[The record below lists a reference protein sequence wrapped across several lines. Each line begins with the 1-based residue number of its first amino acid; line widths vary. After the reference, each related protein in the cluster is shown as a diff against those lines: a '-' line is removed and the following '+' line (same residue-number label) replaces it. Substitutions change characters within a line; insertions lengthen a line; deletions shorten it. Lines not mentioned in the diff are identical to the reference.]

1 MSSLV
6 FLIYLAAMGVSILL
20 GRQAT
25 RQKREIALELARLG
39 HPLPGVRPRIQIL
52 EALLS
57 IAIGGVL
64 IVPAVQG
71 FWMIFRTPL
80 LVAQTGPGMGDFYS
94 ILLAA
99 GVTLMFLGSKT
110 LRQNLIHRRNVSRAQ

>member
-20 GRQAT
+20 GRQAK
-25 RQKREIALELARLG
+25 RQQREIALELARLG
-39 HPLPGVRPRIQIL
+39 RPLPGVRTRIQIL

-71 FWMIFRTPL
+71 FWMIFRAPL
-80 LVAQTGPGMGDFYS
+80 PVEQTGPGMGDFCS

-99 GVTLMFLGSKT
+99 GVTLMFLGCKT
-110 LRQNLIHRRNVSRAQ
+110 LRQNLINRRNVSMAQ

>member
-20 GRQAT
+20 GRQAK
-25 RQKREIALELARLG
+25 RQQREIALELARLG
-39 HPLPGVRPRIQIL
+39 RPLPGVRTRIQIL

-80 LVAQTGPGMGDFYS
+80 LVAQTGTGMGDFYS
-94 ILLAA
+94 ILLAS
-99 GVTLMFLGSKT
+99 GVTLMFLGCKT
-110 LRQNLIHRRNVSRAQ
+110 LRQNLINRRNVSRAQ

>member
-94 ILLAA
+94 VLLAA
-99 GVTLMFLGSKT
+99 GVTFMFLGSKT
-110 LRQNLIHRRNVSRAQ
+110 LRQNLIHRRNVSQ